1 MWNDCSVVQDG
12 SSQAH
17 KMAGRRKR
25 TSFTKEHLEL
35 LRIAFEVDPYPGISV
50 RESLAQATGLPESRI
65 QVWFQNRRARTLKN
79 RNNRMGSPPS
89 ASLPPSPFIP
99 SLIHRAEDESQQ
111 RGTCDALYSGTGN
124 QPAGHSQIKEEDMD
138 CFYDSLSP
146 QASGFSQRDIGYF
159 STPSFRSGQSRLM
172 GSNTSPTYQ
181 TPTATHHNGRRNW
194 SSTVTP
200 DSTSPESL
208 WSPRS
213 SMGNSFASDS
223 HFFAFPS
230 PPGPPPPYP
239 HRIVQSGY
247 MGSVSNSPASPDSAC
262 CDMGP
267 DNSSLS
273 AQYSSFS
280 GMWDI
285 PTPEQF
291 TNLAPLPDLS
301 SQCLE
306 DVLGE
311 MQPDWWKVRGPVDPP
326 SKE

>member
-1 MWNDCSVVQDG
+1 MNVYHIRIYIYTYIFIRNV
-12 SSQAH
+12 
-17 KMAGRRKR
+17 K
-25 TSFTKEHLEL
+25 TEL
-35 LRIAFEVDPYPGISV
+35 SDRWFLFFH
-50 RESLAQATGLPESRI
+50 

-79 RNNRMGSPPS
+79 RNNRMTSPPS
-89 ASLPPSPFIP
+89 ASLPPSPFTP
-99 SLIHRAEDESQQ
+99 SLNHRAEDKSQQ
-111 RGTCDALYSGTGN
+111 RGTNDVLYMSTNN

-159 STPSFRSGQSRLM
+159 STPSFRSGQSRLL
-172 GSNTSPTYQ
+172 GSDSSPTYQ
-181 TPTATHHNGRRNW
+181 TPTMHHNARNNW
-194 SSTVTP
+194 SITATP

-208 WSPRS
+208 WSPQS
-213 SMGNSFASDS
+213 SVGRSFASDGQ
-223 HFFAFPS
+223 FFAFPS
-230 PPGPPPPYP
+230 QPGPPPPYP
-239 HRIVQSGY
+239 HRVSVQSGY
-247 MGSVSNSPASPDSAC
+247 MGSVSSSPASPDSAC

-280 GMWDI
+280 GMWDMS
-285 PTPEQF
+285 TPEQF

-311 MQPDWWKVRGPVDPP
+311 MQPDWWKVTGPVDPL
-326 SKE
+326 SKKWDFY